1 MEAMEQM
8 DNRVTQMAAAVRV
21 VAVVAVEA
29 FSEATLVEMAVM
41 AAQEEVAIAYARA
54 MLQTDQTG
62 KLELDLEEGQM
73 DLVEMAIARLFAF
86 LLVVMQGL
94 QTQDLM
100 EEMV

>member
-8 DNRVTQMAAAVRV
+8 DSRETQMAAAVRV
-21 VAVVAVEA
+21 VVVVVVEA
-29 FSEATLVEMAVM
+29 FSEVTLVEMAGM
-41 AAQEEVAIAYARA
+41 AAQEEVAIAYVRA

-73 DLVEMAIARLFAF
+73 DLVEMAIVRLFAF